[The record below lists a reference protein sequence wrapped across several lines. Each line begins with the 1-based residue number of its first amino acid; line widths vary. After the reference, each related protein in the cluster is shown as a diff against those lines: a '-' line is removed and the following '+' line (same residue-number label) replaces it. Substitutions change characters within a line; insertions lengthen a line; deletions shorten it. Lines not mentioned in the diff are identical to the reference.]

1 MKKLETVVEDIY
13 KLLETGGDTL
23 NKTYYDIDTASPQ
36 FTEPFSIEGVA
47 FTNITRIV
55 RDFGESMERLLWDQV
70 IYKRKDK
77 RTLRMSNIGKTD
89 RYLWL
94 LEKGTKQEKML
105 PHVLM
110 KFLYGH
116 MVEELV
122 LTLAKLSGHK
132 VTDQQRK
139 ISVNDIQG
147 SIDCKIDGVLVDVK
161 TTSSYGLK
169 KFKDGTIRDNDPFGY
184 VDQLRGYASA
194 LETDEGGWL
203 AVDKTS
209 GHMVVHRESFKYD
222 EESIE
227 DRIEHVKK
235 MVKQEDMPEQCYE
248 TVPDGKSGNTKLS
261 IECSYC
267 VYKRTCFPDMKVFN
281 YSTGPRFLVNI
292 SNYPKVPEIYNF
304 WAT

>member
-13 KLLETGGDTL
+13 KLLETGKEDT
-23 NKTYYDIDTASPQ
+23 KYYNNPSNPE
-36 FTEPFSIEGVA
+36 FKEFV
-47 FTNITRIV
+47 NITKIV
-55 RDFGESMERLLWDQV
+55 REFGESMEDLLWDQV

-94 LEKGTKQEKML
+94 LERGTKQEKML

-122 LTLAKLSGHK
+122 LTLAKLSGHT

-169 KFKDGTIRDNDPFGY
+169 KFKDGTIRDDDPFGY

-235 MVKQEDMPEQCYE
+235 MVKQENMPEQCHD
-248 TVPDGKSGNTKLS
+248 TVPDGKSGNTKLCV
-261 IECSYC
+261 ECSYC
-267 VYKRTCFPDMKVFN
+267 AYKRTCFPDMKVFS
-281 YSTGPRFLVNI
+281 YSTGPRFLVNV

-304 WAT
+304 WET

>member
-1 MKKLETVVEDIY
+1 MKELETVVEDIY
-13 KLLETGGDTL
+13 TLLEKGYKGAAL
-23 NKTYYDIDTASPQ
+23 EYYNNPNNPE
-36 FTEPFSIEGVA
+36 FKEFV
-47 FTNITRIV
+47 NITRIV
-55 RDFGESMERLLWDQV
+55 KDFGKSMEDLLWDQV
-70 IYKRKDK
+70 IFKKRDK

-94 LEKGTKQEKML
+94 LERETKQERML

-122 LTLAKLSGHK
+122 LTLAQLSGHK
-132 VTDQQRK
+132 VTDKQRK

-147 SIDCKIDGVLVDVK
+147 SIDCKLDGVLVDVK

-203 AVDKTS
+203 AIDKTS

-235 MVKQEDMPEQCYE
+235 MVKQEQIPEQCHD
-248 TVPDGKSGNTKLS
+248 TVPDGKSGNTKLCV
-261 IECSYC
+261 ECSYC
-267 VYKRTCFPDMKVFN
+267 PYKRTCFPDMKVFS
-281 YSTGPRFLVNI
+281 YSTGPRFLVNVV
-292 SNYPKVPEIYNF
+292 NYPKVPEIYDF
-304 WAT
+304 WET